1 MGKVIVIPGSDF
13 SQNAVAQIHFPN
25 NPCTGISLDADSHA
39 FTDAGQIFH
48 LTAIPVPAYTDDPL
62 VWESSNPGVATVNDG
77 VVTSVG
83 VGSATITVTCGDF
96 SASCAVTA
104 QVVVKN
110 DIIPGYR
117 LRCTSTGTGAGDYD
131 GSLTK
136 IADQVIARYYLLA
149 LNDET
154 ARVIADNSAS
164 VNQGGRRFCPLPLP
178 AGVKKIYITAP
189 VAVKTAEVWFDKD
202 SAPSWGNG
210 AKAIDGNHQ
219 FDSYDQDNFSTSVVI
234 TVPNTAGINAV
245 GISFYGENT
254 DAAYMTIDSPAE
266 RFTVIFAAS

>member
-13 SQNAVAQIHFPN
+13 SENAVAQIHFPN

-39 FTDAGQIFH
+39 FTDAGQIFQ
-48 LTAIPVPAYTDDPL
+48 LNAIPVPAYTDDPL
-62 VWESSNPGVATVNDG
+62 VWASSNPGVATVNDG

-136 IADQVIARYYLLA
+136 IADQVIAR
-149 LNDET
+149 
-154 ARVIADNSAS
+154 S
-164 VNQGGRRFCPLPLP
+164 VDQGDRRFCPLPLP

-234 TVPNTAGINAV
+234 TVPDTAGINAV

-266 RFTVIFAAS
+266 GFTVIFAAS